1 VGRKRGLLG
10 KLKRLDLVETE
21 SPVWG
26 SVFVK
31 TARSECMSKF
41 MVEINT
47 DNSAYETDYYEEV
60 IANLKSV
67 IANVDCSEL
76 NGIIRDTN
84 GNKVGRFFTHCEE
97 V

>member
-1 VGRKRGLLG
+1 
-10 KLKRLDLVETE
+10 
-21 SPVWG
+21 
-26 SVFVK
+26 
-31 TARSECMSKF
+31 

-84 GNKVGRFFTHCEE
+84 GNKVGRFYTHCEE

>member
-1 VGRKRGLLG
+1 
-10 KLKRLDLVETE
+10 
-21 SPVWG
+21 
-26 SVFVK
+26 
-31 TARSECMSKF
+31 MSKF

-84 GNKVGRFFTHCEE
+84 GNKVGKFYTHCEE